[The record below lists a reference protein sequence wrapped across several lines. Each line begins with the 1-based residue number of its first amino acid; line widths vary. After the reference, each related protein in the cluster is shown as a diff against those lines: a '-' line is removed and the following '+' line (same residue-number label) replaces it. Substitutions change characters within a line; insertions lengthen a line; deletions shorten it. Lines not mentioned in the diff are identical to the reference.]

1 MNTEMAVAKTDLLGG
16 FGRLR
21 ALIYSLC
28 LVSACFQQGIVPLL
42 PEYAHRFGLSGLQEG
57 MLLGATAFATMAV
70 AVPAGA
76 LADRLGPRRLTL
88 IAGGLMSL
96 AMVAEALAPSF
107 SVLLVARLLF
117 GAGYGIVWTAGLAWL
132 AGVSPEGAGLGGT
145 VACSGV
151 GGIIG
156 PVLAGGL
163 AEVVGLA
170 APFFLA
176 ALVLAG
182 VTAALATVRLPSPA
196 AAPASPG
203 LRHSIGGMIRNRGI
217 VAATAAVVIAGLT
230 WSVSYLLV
238 PQELH
243 GTGVSAATIGLMLSG
258 AAAVFVIGSM
268 ATSSFGAKL
277 IVPKVIFF
285 AILASALA
293 FAPGMIS
300 AAPFAA
306 TAVLIGSA
314 VARSVLWT
322 VCYPLAARGAER
334 TGVGVGVVIGYLQA
348 VWAVTSV
355 ISPLAAGSLTGSL
368 SSQAIFALTTLGCLV
383 VLCGTMAWLYRHEL
397 RARVRV
403 VLERTGMAV

>member
-1 MNTEMAVAKTDLLGG
+1 MTTQTAMLRSEDLSG

-21 ALIYSLC
+21 SLIYALC

-42 PEYAHRFGLSGLQEG
+42 PEYAHRFGLSGVQQG

-70 AVPAGA
+70 SVPAGA
-76 LADRLGPRRLTL
+76 LADRLGPRRLTI
-88 IAGGLMSL
+88 IAGALMTL
-96 AMVAEALAPSF
+96 AMVAEAIAPSF
-107 SVLLVARLLF
+107 SVLLIARLVF
-117 GAGYGIVWTAGLAWL
+117 GAGYGIIWTAGLAWL
-132 AGVSPEGAGLGGT
+132 AGVSPEGSGLGGT

-163 AEVVGLA
+163 AEIVGLA
-170 APFFLA
+170 APFLFA
-176 ALVLAG
+176 ALVLAAITT
-182 VTAALATVRLPSPA
+182 VLATVRLPSPA
-196 AAPASPG
+196 PAPSSPG
-203 LRHSIGGMIRNRGI
+203 VRHSVGGIVRNRGI

-243 GTGVSAATIGLMLSG
+243 ATGISAATIGLMLSG
-258 AAAVFVIGSM
+258 AAVVFVVGST
-268 ATSSFGAKL
+268 ATTSFGARL
-277 IVPKVIFF
+277 IRPKVIFL

-293 FAPGMIS
+293 FVPGMIS
-300 AAPFAA
+300 TAPLAA
-306 TAVLIGSA
+306 TAVLVGSA

-322 VCYPLAARGAER
+322 VCYPLAAKGAER
-334 TGVGVGVVIGYLQA
+334 SGIGVGVVIGYLQA

-368 SSQAIFALTTLGCLV
+368 SSPAIFALSTVACLA
-383 VLCGTMAWLYRHEL
+383 VLCGAVAWMYRHEL
-397 RARVRV
+397 QARVRIA
-403 VLERTGMAV
+403 LQRARFA